1 MRKQKNRSPKT
12 VSRLHDEEEGSSDS
26 GHYNLCQVRSG
37 SMRSPPIQVK
47 VGVDDCLIKM
57 EVDTGASVSLMS
69 ETLFTELWPG
79 RSLESTGVRLQ
90 SYSRE
95 PIPVVGCCYVNL
107 AYNGQTAPQM
117 PLIVVRGSGPSLL
130 GRDWLSHIRLDW
142 SQIHH
147 FHTVS
152 LQAVLD
158 RHQEVFQEGLGTM
171 KGFKA
176 KIYVDPDARPAFYP
190 ARSVPYALREKVDME
205 LDRLKEEGTLEPV
218 EISEWAA
225 PIVPVLKSD
234 KQSVRL
240 CGDFRL
246 TVNPVS
252 KLDRYP
258 IPKVEDLFA
267 KLSKGKCFTKLD
279 LSQAYQQLPLEEESK
294 KFVVINTHKGLF
306 QYTRLPFG
314 ISSAPG
320 IFQRVMDSLLQGIK
334 GVVVYLDDILITGA
348 SEEAHLQ
355 TLDEVLSRLE
365 KAGLRVKGKKCEFM
379 RPSVTY
385 LGHRIDAAG
394 LHPLQD
400 KVQAI
405 KEAPE
410 PKSVTELKSYL
421 GMLTYY
427 GKFLPNLSSTLHPLH
442 KLLKKDAPWNWK
454 AEQRKAFAAS
464 KDLLTSTK
472 FLAHF
477 DPSHKLTL
485 ACDASAYGLGA
496 VLAHKMPDGSEKPIG
511 YASRTLTNAER
522 NYSQLEKE
530 GLSCIF
536 GIKKFHDYLFGHA
549 FELVTDHKPLLGLL
563 KEDRATSPQASARIK
578 RWSLFLSGYE
588 YTLVFRNTTAH
599 ANADALSRLPL
610 PVQPAKTDLEPELV
624 LLAEHL
630 ADAPVTADD
639 IRVWT
644 RRDPKLARVLQ
655 FLQQGWPEKVEQDLE
670 ASRTLGLRGMHP
682 MGKQDHCST
691 TRKRSRLRRVARRPS
706 GDDEDESFGQDVRV
720 VAWDQCGY

>member
-1 MRKQKNRSPKT
+1 MR
-12 VSRLHDEEEGSSDS
+12 
-26 GHYNLCQVRSG
+26 
-37 SMRSPPIQVK
+37 I
-47 VGVDDCLIKM
+47 
-57 EVDTGASVSLMS
+57 
-69 ETLFTELWPG
+69 
-79 RSLESTGVRLQ
+79 
-90 SYSRE
+90 
-95 PIPVVGCCYVNL
+95 
-107 AYNGQTAPQM
+107 
-117 PLIVVRGSGPSLL
+117 
-130 GRDWLSHIRLDW
+130 
-142 SQIHH
+142 
-147 FHTVS
+147 
-152 LQAVLD
+152 
-158 RHQEVFQEGLGTM
+158 
-171 KGFKA
+171 
-176 KIYVDPDARPAFYP
+176 
-190 ARSVPYALREKVDME
+190 
-205 LDRLKEEGTLEPV
+205 
-218 EISEWAA
+218 
-225 PIVPVLKSD
+225 
-234 KQSVRL
+234 

-267 KLSKGKCFTKLD
+267 KLSKEKCFTKLD

-320 IFQRVMDSLLQGIK
+320 IFQRVMESLLQGIK

-442 KLLKKDAPWNWK
+442 KLLKKDAPWSWT

-496 VLAHKMPDGSEKPIG
+496 VLAHKMPDVSEKPIG

-522 NYSQLEKE
+522 NYSKLEKE

-630 ADAPVTADD
+630 ADAPVTADN

-644 RRDPKLARVLQ
+644 RRDPKLARSNSRSTRDASYGETGSLFHNQ
-655 FLQQGWPEKVEQDLE
+655 EEK
-670 ASRTLGLRGMHP
+670 
-682 MGKQDHCST
+682 
-691 TRKRSRLRRVARRPS
+691 PS
-706 GDDEDESFGQDVRV
+706 
-720 VAWDQCGY
+720 